1 MERAEGQMPEM
12 EDQVKEI
19 SRETTGSDK
28 KEEKEF
34 ISALKQERQKWQYLN
49 NKINAVALTC
59 NPRRSRQE
67 DCQSETNLDMCRGCL

>member
-34 ISALKQERQKWQYLN
+34 ISALK
-49 NKINAVALTC
+49 
-59 NPRRSRQE
+59 
-67 DCQSETNLDMCRGCL
+67 